1 MSVMNIIVCVKQVI
15 DPEAPP
21 ASFKIDAAGNKAEMH
36 GAPPVIDPYGE
47 YAVEASLRLKETK
60 GGKVTVMSLGANLLR
75 EVVKKPLAMGADEL
89 ILLED
94 EAYTGGDSFATAS
107 CLATAIKKQG
117 NYDLILCGREAS
129 DTNAGQ
135 TGTVIAEILGL
146 PCVTL
151 ARKIEANN
159 GVIKVERVNSV
170 GFDIIEAPLPAVV
183 TVSNE
188 IGQPRYPTIK
198 GIMAAKKI
206 EPIVWKPADI
216 GIEPSRMGAAGRRA
230 RINKLFQPVH
240 EGKCDFAAG
249 DNPEEMAV
257 NLAAKLREAR
267 IL

>member
-1 MSVMNIIVCVKQVI
+1 MNIIVCVKQVI

-21 ASFKIDAAGNKAEMH
+21 ASFKIDEANNRAEMR

-47 YAVEASLRLKETK
+47 YAVEAALRLKEAK
-60 GGKVTVMSLGANLLR
+60 GGKITIMTLGVNLLR

-94 EAYTGGDSFATAS
+94 EAFSKGDTWSTAYTLAMAMKKKGDF
-107 CLATAIKKQG
+107 
-117 NYDLILCGREAS
+117 DLILCGREAS

-135 TGTVIAEILGL
+135 TGSAIAEILGL
-146 PCVTL
+146 PCVIL
-151 ARKIEANN
+151 ARKIEARD
-159 GVIKVERVNSV
+159 GKLRVERVNSSGYDV
-170 GFDIIEAPLPAVV
+170 IESPLPAVV

-216 GIEPSRMGAAGRRA
+216 GLSFSIGVSNPRTKLH
-230 RINKLFQPVH
+230 KLFQPVH
-240 EGKCDFAAG
+240 EGKCEFIAG
-249 DNPEEMAV
+249 ETPEEMAV
-257 NLAAKLREAR
+257 NLANKLRESR

>member
-1 MSVMNIIVCVKQVI
+1 MNIIVCVKQVI

-21 ASFKIDAAGNKAEMH
+21 ASFKIDAANNKAEMR
-36 GAPPVIDPYGE
+36 GAAPVIDPYGE
-47 YAVEASLRLKETK
+47 YAVEAGLRIKEAK
-60 GGKVTVMSLGANLLR
+60 GGRITVMSLGVNLLR

-94 EAYTGGDSFATAS
+94 EALTKGDGWSTAYS
-107 CLATAIKKQG
+107 LAMAIKKRG
-117 NYDLILCGREAS
+117 NFDLILCGREAS

-135 TGTVIAEILGL
+135 TGPAIAEILGL
-146 PCVTL
+146 PCITL
-151 ARKIEANN
+151 ARKIEINDSK
-159 GVIKVERVNSV
+159 IKMERVNSSGYEV
-170 GFDIIEAPLPAVV
+170 IESSLPAVV

-206 EPIVWKPADI
+206 EPVIWKPADL
-216 GIEPSRMGAAGRRA
+216 GIEAGKVSQRT

-240 EGKCDFAAG
+240 EAKCEFAAG
-249 DNPEEMAV
+249 ETPEEMAV
-257 NLAAKLREAR
+257 NLAVKLREAR